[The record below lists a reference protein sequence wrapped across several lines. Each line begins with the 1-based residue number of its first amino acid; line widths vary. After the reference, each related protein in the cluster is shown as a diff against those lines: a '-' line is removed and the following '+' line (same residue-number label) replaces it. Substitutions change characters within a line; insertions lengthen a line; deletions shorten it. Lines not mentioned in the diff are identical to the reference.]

1 MDKIS
6 TSSTIIPGDFNAK
19 IGSTTGQEQEEMAA
33 DPN

>member
-6 TSSTIIPGDFNAK
+6 TSSTIPENFNAK
-19 IGSTTGQEQEEMAA
+19 IGSTTGQEQEEMTA